1 MWVFVLASSRLLN
14 SVYLIL
20 CNLANQIPPIQG
32 KSLSSGGQT
41 SYNDRGIYLKVNGV
55 MDGPFGTKRRVR
67 RPTINLTSLID
78 ILFMLLIFFMLSST
92 FRNQLGIDISLPKA
106 VTAANQENMGKE
118 ITVDASGAIYFNSA
132 PVTPTQLREKLVEL
146 LKMEPEAALVL
157 RADKNTPFQNVL
169 NVIDITREVGG
180 GQLVIPTLPDEMH
193 P

>member
-1 MWVFVLASSRLLN
+1 
-14 SVYLIL
+14 
-20 CNLANQIPPIQG
+20 
-32 KSLSSGGQT
+32 
-41 SYNDRGIYLKVNGV
+41 
-55 MDGPFGTKRRVR
+55 MDGPFGTKHRVR

-92 FRNQLGIDISLPKA
+92 FRNQLGIDIALPKA

-132 PVTPTQLREKLVEL
+132 LVTPMQLRERLVEL
-146 LKMEPEAALVL
+146 LKIEPEAALVL

-180 GQLVIPTLPDEMH
+180 GQLVIPTLPDEVH